1 MAEIQGL
8 LLSYTVAFIRSQLS
22 AKTWAALRRSRLSRH
37 WNDNSA
43 PRASEQ
49 LERKFGVFLFFFF
62 FFFSSVVS
70 CHCWVTF
77 QNADHTFVLQASSLM
92 GSRPIQQDKLT
103 IRIAAADLL
112 RRAPFRGCHSQTFP
126 SAQSSGTLVVVTP
139 SCTKLNLLMRI
150 QKLTAKNAFATP
162 HCCPIDVFDGLT
174 DLTFS
179 ACDPLRAFGLI
190 LGQAK

>member
-62 FFFSSVVS
+62 FFFLLSFPVTAGSHSRTLIIHLYCKQAHLWGPDRSNKISLRFELPQPIYSAVLPSEGAIRRLFRVPNQAEPSS
-70 CHCWVTF
+70 
-77 QNADHTFVLQASSLM
+77 
-92 GSRPIQQDKLT
+92 
-103 IRIAAADLL
+103 
-112 RRAPFRGCHSQTFP
+112 
-126 SAQSSGTLVVVTP
+126 
-139 SCTKLNLLMRI
+139 
-150 QKLTAKNAFATP
+150 
-162 HCCPIDVFDGLT
+162 
-174 DLTFS
+174 
-179 ACDPLRAFGLI
+179 
-190 LGQAK
+190 